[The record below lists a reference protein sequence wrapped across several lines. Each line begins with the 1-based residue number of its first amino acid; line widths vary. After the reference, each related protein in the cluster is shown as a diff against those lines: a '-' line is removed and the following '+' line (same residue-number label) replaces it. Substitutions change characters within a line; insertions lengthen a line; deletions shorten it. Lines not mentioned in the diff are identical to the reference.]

1 MPNRHVGIVD
11 DGAPADPPQRADRR
25 DHSVGGRAVRAVV
38 NDVLAAS
45 PEFQRFGHNSSRTK
59 PDGLVD
65 YLFAV
70 GDEPHQPDEVFAR
83 LRWGGQFVYLSRNRR
98 AVEALPTRFVQR
110 GFAIV
115 RGASSMRLP
124 FLGMRLPMLARCV
137 HYFIA
142 RKVFLIRPREIT
154 DRFTFHVQL
163 VPDPARVGNYVVS
176 KEIPALDR
184 VMARLRAR
192 FTDLPLSV
200 LEKRARKFTEKI
212 FPLFLTREAAMLQIL
227 ERDLPSPYRERVPRV
242 LKLQHD
248 GRGYVR
254 RLWMNWLR
262 QGRPRGAGPLA
273 QVEFARDGA
282 DLLRVVHDTAGVMH
296 LDLRLDNVVITERG
310 VGFVDFGSAV
320 RVGENIH
327 GNPML
332 STIFDELMRTSQIQ
346 RMLLHMTRSGEVTS
360 RIIADAYARVD
371 KAVDLFYLAV
381 SMNNPSAN
389 PDFEGLVDYDPG
401 SKAARALAR
410 LTQDILKPADPANPT
425 YKTARDVLGGIQR
438 IETCLA
444 TGETCDGATETATAA
459 TPPPPA
465 GLIPPSPGMGHAEP
479 LTRARDV

>member
-11 DGAPADPPQRADRR
+11 DGASADPPQWTDRR

-38 NDVLAAS
+38 NDVLATS

-59 PDGLVD
+59 SDGLVD

-70 GDEPHQPDEVFAR
+70 GDEPHQPDEVFGR
-83 LRWGGQFVYLSRNRR
+83 LRWGGQFVYLSRDKR
-98 AVEALPTRFVQR
+98 AIEALPARFVQR

-124 FLGMRLPMLARCV
+124 FLGMRLPMLSKCV

-163 VPDPARVGNYVVS
+163 VPDPERVGGYVVS
-176 KEIPALDR
+176 KEIPTLER

-242 LKLQHD
+242 IKLQHD

-262 QGRPRGAGPLA
+262 QGRPEGAGPLS
-273 QVEFARDGA
+273 QVQFAKQGA

-310 VGFVDFGSAV
+310 VCFVDFGSAV

-389 PDFEGLVDYDPG
+389 PDFEGLVDYEPG
-401 SKAARALAR
+401 SRAARALAR
-410 LTQDILKPADPANPT
+410 LTQDVLKPADPANPT
-425 YKTARDVLGGIQR
+425 YKTAKDVLAGIER

-444 TGETCDGATETATAA
+444 SGGECGAPADAPVPA
-459 TPPPPA
+459 PPPPA
-465 GLIPPSPGMGHAEP
+465 GLIPPSPGLGRPEP
-479 LTRARDV
+479 LTRTSDG